1 MKKITSVFLSLM
13 FIITTISIGSITAF
27 AETTSKYWE
36 PKPNCQ
42 DVTPCVN
49 GVEFAGRI
57 GDSYDEATG
66 QITFIYEGEGV
77 VTGWEFPLSQEGKD
91 YEIISQ
97 EGNKIT
103 FVFTEANKNH
113 EMPYVNVLVDFDET
127 SSQATQTEQQTETE
141 STSSTSVSETQETTT
156 NATAEKNDNLN
167 TVKILIPALAVVCI
181 VVIVIIAIKK
191 HKK

>member
-36 PKPNCQ
+36 PRPHPQ
-42 DVTPCVN
+42 DTASYVNGKANYDDFIGGCDEN
-49 GVEFAGRI
+49 GVEIIEYI
-57 GDSYDEATG
+57 GKG
-66 QITFIYEGEGV
+66 HVIK
-77 VTGWEFPLSQEGKD
+77 WEFPLAEENID
-91 YEIISQ
+91 YKIISQ
-97 EGNKIT
+97 ENNKIT
-103 FVFTEANKNH
+103 IMYPETNKNR
-113 EMPYVNVLVDFDET
+113 ELAYINAVVDFDET
-127 SSQATQTEQQTETE
+127 SSQTTQTEQQTE
-141 STSSTSVSETQETTT
+141 STSSTSVSKTQETTT

-181 VVIVIIAIKK
+181 AVIVIIAIKK

>member
-1 MKKITSVFLSLM
+1 MKKIASVFLSLM

-27 AETTSKYWE
+27 AEPTSKYWE
-36 PKPNCQ
+36 PLPGHQ
-42 DVTPCVN
+42 DVTPYVN
-49 GVEFAGRI
+49 GVKFGGEI
-57 GDSYDEATG
+57 GDYYDRETG
-66 QITFIYEGEGV
+66 QITFTYEGEGV

-127 SSQATQTEQQTETE
+127 SSQATQTEQQTE
-141 STSSTSVSETQETTT
+141 STSSASVSETQETTT

>member
-1 MKKITSVFLSLM
+1 MKKIASVFLSLM

-36 PKPNCQ
+36 PKPGHQ

-49 GVEFAGRI
+49 GVEFGGEI
-57 GDSYDEATG
+57 GDYYDRETG
-66 QITFIYEGEGV
+66 QITFTYEGEGV

-127 SSQATQTEQQTETE
+127 SSQTTQTEQQTE
-141 STSSTSVSETQETTT
+141 STSSASVSETQETTT

>member
-36 PKPNCQ
+36 PLPGHQ
-42 DVTPCVN
+42 DVTPYVN
-49 GVEFAGRI
+49 GVKFGGEI
-57 GDSYDEATG
+57 GDYYDRETG
-66 QITFIYEGEGV
+66 QITFTYEGEGV

-97 EGNKIT
+97 GGNKIT

-127 SSQATQTEQQTETE
+127 SSQATQTEQQTE
-141 STSSTSVSETQETTT
+141 STSSASVSETQETTT

>member
-1 MKKITSVFLSLM
+1 MKKIASVFLSLM

-36 PKPNCQ
+36 PLPGHQ

-49 GVEFAGRI
+49 GVEFGGEI
-57 GDSYDEATG
+57 GDYYDRETG
-66 QITFIYEGEGV
+66 QITFTYEGEGV

-127 SSQATQTEQQTETE
+127 SSQATQTEQQTE
-141 STSSTSVSETQETTT
+141 STSSASVSETQETTT

>member
-1 MKKITSVFLSLM
+1 MKKIASVFLSLM

-36 PKPNCQ
+36 PLPGHQ

-49 GVEFAGRI
+49 GVEFGGEI
-57 GDSYDEATG
+57 GDYYDRETG
-66 QITFIYEGEGV
+66 QITFTYEGEGV

-127 SSQATQTEQQTETE
+127 SSQTTQTEQQTEIE

-156 NATAEKNDNLN
+156 NATTEKNDNLN

>member
-36 PKPNCQ
+36 PLPGHQ
-42 DVTPCVN
+42 DVTPYVN
-49 GVEFAGRI
+49 GVKFGGEI
-57 GDSYDEATG
+57 GDYYDRETG
-66 QITFIYEGEGV
+66 QITFTYEGDGV

-127 SSQATQTEQQTETE
+127 SSQATQTEQQTE
-141 STSSTSVSETQETTT
+141 STSSASVSETQETTT

>member
-13 FIITTISIGSITAF
+13 FIITTITIGSITAF

-36 PKPNCQ
+36 PRPHPQ
-42 DVTPCVN
+42 DTASYVNGKANYDDFIGGCDEN
-49 GVEFAGRI
+49 GVEIIEYI
-57 GDSYDEATG
+57 GKG
-66 QITFIYEGEGV
+66 HVIK
-77 VTGWEFPLSQEGKD
+77 WEFPLAEENID
-91 YEIISQ
+91 YKIISQ
-97 EGNKIT
+97 ENNKIT
-103 FVFTEANKNH
+103 IMYPETNKNR
-113 EMPYVNVLVDFDET
+113 ELAYINAVVDFDET

-141 STSSTSVSETQETTT
+141 STSSASVSETQETTT

-191 HKK
+191 HKN

>member
-1 MKKITSVFLSLM
+1 MKKIASVFLSLM

-36 PKPNCQ
+36 PLPGHQ
-42 DVTPCVN
+42 DVTPYVN
-49 GVEFAGRI
+49 GVKFGGEI
-57 GDSYDEATG
+57 GDYYDRETG
-66 QITFIYEGEGV
+66 QITFTYEGEGV

-127 SSQATQTEQQTETE
+127 SSQATQTEQQTE
-141 STSSTSVSETQETTT
+141 STSSASVSETQETTT

>member
-36 PKPNCQ
+36 PLPGHQ
-42 DVTPCVN
+42 DVTPYVN
-49 GVEFAGRI
+49 GVKFGGEI
-57 GDSYDEATG
+57 GDYYDRETG
-66 QITFIYEGEGV
+66 QITFTYEGEGV

-127 SSQATQTEQQTETE
+127 SSQTTQTEQQTE
-141 STSSTSVSETQETTT
+141 STSSASVSETQETTT

>member
-36 PKPNCQ
+36 PLPGHQ
-42 DVTPCVN
+42 DVTPYVN
-49 GVEFAGRI
+49 GVKFGGEI
-57 GDSYDEATG
+57 GDYYDRETG
-66 QITFIYEGEGV
+66 QITFTYEGEGV

-127 SSQATQTEQQTETE
+127 SSQATQTEQQTE
-141 STSSTSVSETQETTT
+141 STSSASVSETQETTT

>member
-1 MKKITSVFLSLM
+1 MKKIASVFLSLM

-27 AETTSKYWE
+27 AEPTSKYWE
-36 PKPNCQ
+36 PKPGHQ

-49 GVEFAGRI
+49 GVEFGGEI
-57 GDSYDEATG
+57 GDYYDRETG
-66 QITFIYEGEGV
+66 QITFTYEGEGF

-127 SSQATQTEQQTETE
+127 SSQTTQTEQQTE
-141 STSSTSVSETQETTT
+141 SASNASVSETQETAT
-156 NATAEKNDNLN
+156 NATTEKNDNLN

>member
-36 PKPNCQ
+36 PKPGHQ

-49 GVEFAGRI
+49 GVEFGGEI
-57 GDSYDEATG
+57 GDYYDRETG
-66 QITFIYEGEGV
+66 QITFTYEGEGV

-127 SSQATQTEQQTETE
+127 SSQTTQTEQQTE
-141 STSSTSVSETQETTT
+141 STSSASVSETQETTT
-156 NATAEKNDNLN
+156 NATTEKNDNLN

>member
-1 MKKITSVFLSLM
+1 MKKIASVFLSLM

-36 PKPNCQ
+36 PKPGHQ

-49 GVEFAGRI
+49 GVKFGGEI
-57 GDSYDEATG
+57 GDYYDRETG
-66 QITFIYEGEGV
+66 QITFTYEGEGV

-127 SSQATQTEQQTETE
+127 SSQATQTEQQTE
-141 STSSTSVSETQETTT
+141 STSSASVSETQETTT

>member
-36 PKPNCQ
+36 PLPGHQ

-49 GVEFAGRI
+49 GVEFGGEI
-57 GDSYDEATG
+57 GDYYDRETG
-66 QITFIYEGEGV
+66 QITFTYEGEGV

-127 SSQATQTEQQTETE
+127 SSQATQTEQQTE
-141 STSSTSVSETQETTT
+141 STSSASVSETQETTT

>member
-36 PKPNCQ
+36 PLPHCQ
-42 DVTPCVN
+42 DFTPCVN
-49 GVEFAGRI
+49 DIEFGGVI
-57 GDSYDEATG
+57 GSSYDETTG
-66 QITFIYEGEGV
+66 QHTFTYEGEGV

-91 YEIISQ
+91 YEFISQ
-97 EGNKIT
+97 NENHITIKI
-103 FVFTEANKNH
+103 VNED
-113 EMPYVNVLVDFDET
+113 NVLPYINAIVDFDET
-127 SSQATQTEQQTETE
+127 SSQTTQTEQQTE
-141 STSSTSVSETQETTT
+141 STSSTSVSKTQETTT

-181 VVIVIIAIKK
+181 AVIVIIAIKK

>member
-1 MKKITSVFLSLM
+1 MKKIASVFLSLM

-36 PKPNCQ
+36 PKPGHQ
-42 DVTPCVN
+42 DVTPYVN
-49 GVEFAGRI
+49 GVKFGGEI
-57 GDSYDEATG
+57 GDYYDRETG
-66 QITFIYEGEGV
+66 QITFTYEGEGV

-127 SSQATQTEQQTETE
+127 SSQTTQTEQQTE
-141 STSSTSVSETQETTT
+141 SASNASVSETQETAT
-156 NATAEKNDNLN
+156 NATTEKNDNLN

>member
-1 MKKITSVFLSLM
+1 MKKIASVFLSLM

-27 AETTSKYWE
+27 AEPTSKYWE
-36 PKPNCQ
+36 PKPGHQ

-49 GVEFAGRI
+49 GVEFGGEI
-57 GDSYDEATG
+57 GDYYDRETG
-66 QITFIYEGEGV
+66 QITFTYEGEGV

-127 SSQATQTEQQTETE
+127 SSQATQTEQQTE
-141 STSSTSVSETQETTT
+141 STSSASVSETQETTT

>member
-27 AETTSKYWE
+27 AENTSKYWE
-36 PKPNCQ
+36 PKPGHQ
-42 DVTPCVN
+42 DVTPYVN
-49 GVEFAGRI
+49 GVKFGGEI
-57 GDSYDEATG
+57 GDYYDRETG
-66 QITFIYEGEGV
+66 QITFTYEGEGV

-127 SSQATQTEQQTETE
+127 SSQATQTEQQTE
-141 STSSTSVSETQETTT
+141 STSSASVSETQETTT